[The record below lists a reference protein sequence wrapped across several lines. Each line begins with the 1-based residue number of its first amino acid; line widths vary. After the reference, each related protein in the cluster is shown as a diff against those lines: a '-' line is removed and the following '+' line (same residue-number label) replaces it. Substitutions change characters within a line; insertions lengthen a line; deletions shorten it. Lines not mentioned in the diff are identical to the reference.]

1 MIWLGYSRL
10 SLVIRSVHTLGMDWL
25 NDMVG
30 IWQAITG
37 HQVCAHSG
45 HGLVKGYGW
54 DIAGYHWSSGL
65 CTLWAWTG

>member
-1 MIWLGYSRL
+1 MIWLGYGRL

-25 NDMVG
+25 NDMGG

-45 HGLVKGYGW
+45 HGLVK
-54 DIAGYHWSSGL
+54 
-65 CTLWAWTG
+65 